1 MTNEKTPAAPSA
13 TAEQLAALLQAM
25 KGTDSVEL
33 KLTVP
38 TDEHRATIA
47 RLPLDPVN
55 TQPRQVFFFDTPD
68 LALDKAGVVVRAR
81 RIQGGRGDT
90 VVKLRPVVP
99 AELPKELRKS
109 PLFKVELDVLPGGI
123 GVVSG
128 SFKGISDGLKI
139 REAVGGKRPISKI
152 FSKEQRAFFR
162 DHAPASVDM
171 DALVPLGPTF
181 ILKATFTPAE
191 FGRRIVAE
199 LWLYQDGSRILEL
212 STKCLPN
219 EAFQVA
225 AEARVYLS
233 EHGVALGGHQATKTR
248 TALEFFSKQ
257 MAAASAAAAG
267 GDGARSTRKA
277 KPEAEAGDAPATAA
291 DETKAASTEAAPAS

>member
-1 MTNEKTPAAPSA
+1 MTTEKTPTAAPAAS
-13 TAEQLAALLQAM
+13 AEQLAALLAAM

-109 PLFKVELDVLPGGI
+109 PMFKVELDVLPGGI

-128 SFKGISDGLKI
+128 SFKGVSDGLRI
-139 REAVGGKRPISKI
+139 REAVSGARPISKI

-162 DHAPASVDM
+162 DHAPASVDL

-233 EHGVALGGHQATKTR
+233 EHGVTLGGQQATKTR
-248 TALEFFSKQ
+248 TALEYFSKQ

-267 GDGARSTRKA
+267 GDGARSARTPKPKA
-277 KPEAEAGDAPATAA
+277 ETEAPASAEPSVEPPA
-291 DETKAASTEAAPAS
+291 EAAPAS

>member
-1 MTNEKTPAAPSA
+1 
-13 TAEQLAALLQAM
+13 
-25 KGTDSVEL
+25 
-33 KLTVP
+33 
-38 TDEHRATIA
+38 
-47 RLPLDPVN
+47 
-55 TQPRQVFFFDTPD
+55 
-68 LALDKAGVVVRAR
+68 
-81 RIQGGRGDT
+81 
-90 VVKLRPVVP
+90 
-99 AELPKELRKS
+99 LRKS
-109 PLFKVELDVLPGGI
+109 PMFKVELDVLPGGI

-128 SFKGISDGLKI
+128 SFKGVSDGLRI
-139 REAVGGKRPISKI
+139 REAVSGARPISKI

-162 DHAPASVDM
+162 DHAPASVDL

-233 EHGVALGGHQATKTR
+233 EHGVTLSGEQATKTR
-248 TALEFFSKQ
+248 TALEYFSKQ

-267 GDGARSTRKA
+267 GDGARSARSAKA
-277 KPEAEAGDAPATAA
+277 KAEPEASAPAEPSVEPPA
-291 DETKAASTEAAPAS
+291 EAAPAS

>member
-1 MTNEKTPAAPSA
+1 MTTGKTPTAAPAAS
-13 TAEQLAALLQAM
+13 AEQLAALLAAM

-109 PLFKVELDVLPGGI
+109 PMFKVELDVLPGGI

-128 SFKGISDGLKI
+128 SFKGVSDGLRI
-139 REAVGGKRPISKI
+139 REAVSGARPISKI

-162 DHAPASVDM
+162 DHAPASVDL

-233 EHGVALGGHQATKTR
+233 EHGVALGGQQATKTR
-248 TALEFFSKQ
+248 TALEYFSKQ
-257 MAAASAAAAG
+257 MAAASASSAS
-267 GDGARSTRKA
+267 GDGARSTRTA
-277 KPEAEAGDAPATAA
+277 KPKAETEAPAPAEPSVEPPA
-291 DETKAASTEAAPAS
+291 EAAPAS